1 MVARPAGHGSALP
14 RTTHARILSLN
25 FIPRISTRYDDKVE
39 LIGKLLTIVRTAR
52 CPIHGDARSAAVIM
66 APARNSVRSGSPI
79 RPMTPQEP
87 PLGWDESPRPLIG
100 LQMVVNI
107 AGHDSGMGHPSTALL
122 FSISCAW
129 WLSVT
134 MSTPWS

>member
-1 MVARPAGHGSALP
+1 MAARPAGHGGALP
-14 RTTHARILSLN
+14 GTTHARIPSLN
-25 FIPRISTRYDDKVE
+25 FIPRLSTCYSGKVE

-52 CPIHGDARSAAVIM
+52 CPVRGDAWSAAVIM

-87 PLGWDESPRPLIG
+87 PPGCDESPRPLTG

-129 WLSVT
+129 WLLVT
-134 MSTPWS
+134 MSTP